1 MSNEEFK
8 INLTTPGEYHFR
20 TGDAPEII
28 KNDTGI
34 FKTTINGPWEF
45 YSKKYGVNSSQNFP
59 KEGMALRF
67 SYEEKS
73 LIFYENVK
81 DTSGG
86 LIIEGSLNLS
96 KELVNL
102 EINSGKAWTSSHLSQ
117 LLKFNRLLFAN
128 TEECLEL
135 VTNLQKFTAKIT
147 TEIQDIND
155 KQGNKTQAI
164 IQQASH
170 QIKLQF
176 TLAAPVFKHDQNKST
191 FMVNINLEVRDR
203 AIEFWLESVELKEII
218 DSRVREEIDAQ
229 VTKFDNVGIACLQ
242 KGE

>member
-28 KNDTGI
+28 KKRI
-34 FKTTINGPWEF
+34 HAIKTTINGPWEF
-45 YSKKYGVNSSQNFP
+45 YSKKYGVNSSQDFP
-59 KEGMALRF
+59 KEGMVLLF
-67 SYEEKS
+67 SYEEKT
-73 LIFYENVK
+73 LIFHENVR
-81 DTSGG
+81 DSSGG
-86 LIIEGSLNLS
+86 STIDGKLKLS
-96 KELVNL
+96 QELQNL
-102 EINSGKAWTSSHLSQ
+102 EINHGKSWTSSQLSQ

-170 QIKLQF
+170 QIKLHF
-176 TLAAPVFKHDQNKST
+176 TLAAPIFQHDQNKST

-229 VTKFDNVGIACLQ
+229 VSKFDNVGIACLQ